1 MGVLQWDC
9 PRCMAAYE
17 LQRDYS
23 KLARQLSVASKTDV
37 VLQAVQNYLQTV
49 MEKLL
54 ATMLSLRCK
63 CEESVA
69 VESVQKCLNYF
80 LSFCANSI

>member
-1 MGVLQWDC
+1 
-9 PRCMAAYE
+9 MAAYE
-17 LQRDYS
+17 RRRDYS
-23 KLARQLSVASKTDV
+23 KLARQLSVASKTHV
-37 VLQAVQNYLQTV
+37 VSQAVQNYLQTI

-69 VESVQKCLNYF
+69 VESVAKMSELFSEF
-80 LSFCANSI
+80 LCQLHLRGHSSQYT

>member
-1 MGVLQWDC
+1 
-9 PRCMAAYE
+9 MAAYK
-17 LQRDYS
+17 LRRDYS
-23 KLARQLSVASKTDV
+23 KLARQLSVASKTHV

-54 ATMLSLRCK
+54 ATMLSLRRK

-69 VESVQKCLNYF
+69 FESVAKMFELFPEF
-80 LSFCANSI
+80 LCQLHL